1 MMDAAA
7 PPDILRRIA
16 ERRRERLA
24 EHRRHHP
31 DDVAA
36 AAALEEAPPPADTL
50 TPRDNAFLAALSRR
64 RERLAPV
71 PAADSAPDAGRSAP
85 ADTLT
90 ARDNAF
96 LAALSRRRGRLA
108 PVPAADSAAGA
119 ERSAPPDGRH
129 RGATL
134 DPRASPAGPVPPAP
148 PAAPA
153 LLAPPALPA
162 LPAIIAEVKMGSPR
176 LGSLLGRLDPLAQ
189 ARCYA
194 AGGAAA
200 LSVVVEPDFF
210 HGDYELLAACRAAC
224 GLPAIAKDF
233 VVDPLQ
239 LLWARRAGADAVLL
253 IAALHRPEELARY
266 AWMARGLGLVPL
278 IETHDAADLA
288 LLAGEPWELVGINN
302 RDLRTFEVD
311 LERSIALLPWLPRG
325 ALRVAE
331 SGIRDALD
339 VALLADSGFDAL
351 LIGESLLLAADPGA
365 ALRALLGAA
374 ADAPPAAPDDAAGPA
389 GRTSPRDPANPAN
402 PPSPANPPNPAT
414 SASSPNPP
422 DPANLEIGAGRGGAP

>member
-1 MMDAAA
+1 VTGGGGA
-7 PPDILRRIA
+7 PDILRRIA

-24 EHRRHHP
+24 EHRRRHP
-31 DDVAA
+31 ADVAA
-36 AAALEEAPPPADTL
+36 AAAVEA
-50 TPRDNAFLAALSRR
+50 AA
-64 RERLAPV
+64 P
-71 PAADSAPDAGRSAP
+71 P

-90 ARDNAF
+90 ARDNPF
-96 LAALSRRRGRLA
+96 LAALSRPRGR
-108 PVPAADSAAGA
+108 
-119 ERSAPPDGRH
+119 
-129 RGATL
+129 
-134 DPRASPAGPVPPAP
+134 AGPGPPTPAIPATPPTPATPAIPAP
-148 PAAPA
+148 
-153 LLAPPALPA
+153 PA

-176 LGSLLGRLDPLAQ
+176 LGSLHGRVDPLAQ

-194 AGGAAA
+194 ANGAAA

-224 GLPAIAKDF
+224 GLPAVAKDF

-239 LLWARRAGADAVLL
+239 LVWAQRAGADAVLL
-253 IAALHRPEELARY
+253 IAALHSPAELARY

-374 ADAPPAAPDDAAGPA
+374 PAA
-389 GRTSPRDPANPAN
+389 S
-402 PPSPANPPNPAT
+402 AT
-414 SASSPNPP
+414 SAGS
-422 DPANLEIGAGRGGAP
+422 AG